1 MLGAAAGVSRLL
13 QSSGLV
19 DSEQRWSKSLTTTRL
34 GRGSARGFRHGN
46 AAIGAVVRRAVR
58 GGALFT
64 FAIAAAGCGAGAPS
78 PQAGAPAELA
88 VAAPPGSGQARLA
101 TGTDGL
107 VVLSW
112 LEPSG
117 AGTALRFSVL
127 EGAAWGE
134 PRTVTTGEDF
144 FVNWADLP
152 AVVPITA
159 DNWVAHWLRMP
170 QGSFAAYDIAFATS
184 RDGGA
189 SFAGGDLLNEDGVLT
204 EHGFVSWFPW
214 GSGIGAVWLDG
225 RLIGEQFESG
235 EFDPEGPPVGMSL
248 RYARLAYDGTV
259 EARGELDELVCD
271 CCPTSAAAAAQGPVV
286 VYRDRTAD
294 ELRDISLRRH
304 AAGAWSDP
312 ITLGPDGWRIE
323 GCPVNGP
330 AVAAA
335 GDDVAAAWFTAAD
348 GRPRVRFARSVDGGE
363 SFGAPVEIDGDG
375 AFGQVGVVLLED
387 RAAVVSWWR
396 RAAEGGI
403 ELTVRRVTP
412 DGQLGE
418 PLAVAANAA
427 AQPLDVPQLAAAG
440 KRLVLAWTDAAESRV
455 RTVEVPLP

>member
-1 MLGAAAGVSRLL
+1 
-13 QSSGLV
+13 LV
-19 DSEQRWSKSLTTTRL
+19 
-34 GRGSARGFRHGN
+34 
-46 AAIGAVVRRAVR
+46 VV
-58 GGALFT
+58 
-64 FAIAAAGCGAGAPS
+64 AAGCGAGDPP
-78 PQAGAPAELA
+78 PQAGGPAELT
-88 VAAPPGSGQARLA
+88 VAAAPGSGQARLA
-101 TGTDGL
+101 MGPGGG

-112 LEPSG
+112 LEPDG
-117 AGTALRFSVL
+117 TGTALRFAVL
-127 EGAAWGE
+127 DGDAWSE
-134 PRTVTTGEDF
+134 PRTVTAGDDF

-152 AVVPITA
+152 AVVPIT
-159 DNWVAHWLRMP
+159 DDIWVAHWLRMAP
-170 QGSFAAYDIAFATS
+170 GSFAAYDVAFATS
-184 RDGGA
+184 SDGGS
-189 SFAGGDLLNEDGVLT
+189 SFEGGDLLNDDGVLT

-248 RYARLAYDGTV
+248 RYARLALDGTV

-271 CCPTSAAAAAQGPVV
+271 CCPTGAASAAEGPII

-304 AAGAWSDP
+304 TAGAWSDP

-335 GDDVAAAWFTAAD
+335 GEDVVAAWFTAAE
-348 GRPRVRFARSVDGGE
+348 GRPRVRFARSTDGGA

-375 AFGQVGVVLLED
+375 AFGQVGIVLLED
-387 RAAVVSWWR
+387 RDAVVSWWR
-396 RAAEGGI
+396 RAAESGI

-412 DGQLGE
+412 EGQLGE
-418 PLAVAANAA
+418 PRSVAANAV
-427 AQPLDVPQLAAAG
+427 AQPLDVPQIAAAG

-455 RTVEVPLP
+455 RTVEVLLP